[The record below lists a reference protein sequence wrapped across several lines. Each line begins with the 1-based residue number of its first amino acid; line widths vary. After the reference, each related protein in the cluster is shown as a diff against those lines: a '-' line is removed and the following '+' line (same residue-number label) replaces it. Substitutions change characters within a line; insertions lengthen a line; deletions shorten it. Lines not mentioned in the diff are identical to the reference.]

1 MRKKEKD
8 FLLRLISSCL
18 VDMNGEN
25 FFFLKYLMDFNY
37 YALREGDILLDFFA
51 QLPDM
56 WDRVRET
63 KREIEKLIH

>member
-1 MRKKEKD
+1 MRKKEKY

-56 WDRVRET
+56 
-63 KREIEKLIH
+63 